1 MSKYRDI
8 PIKLKVTQ
16 ITFTVPRLSY
26 PLPIKTLFRRNSED
40 TTMTSFLRLSG
51 LKAITLSAALSMT
64 AGLAIAGD
72 NNVSADQ
79 ILNALQPKP
88 LTRGLSA
95 GPQADPAVQGKEVRF
110 GDTLRNPQTRPRSCG
125 G

>member
-16 ITFTVPRLSY
+16 ITFPVPRLSY

-79 ILNALQPKP
+79 IVRALQPKP
-88 LTRGLSA
+88 VTRGLPL
-95 GPQADPAVQGKEVRF
+95 GQPQVDPAVKAKQISF
-110 GDTLRNPQTRPRSCG
+110 LQTM
-125 G
+125 